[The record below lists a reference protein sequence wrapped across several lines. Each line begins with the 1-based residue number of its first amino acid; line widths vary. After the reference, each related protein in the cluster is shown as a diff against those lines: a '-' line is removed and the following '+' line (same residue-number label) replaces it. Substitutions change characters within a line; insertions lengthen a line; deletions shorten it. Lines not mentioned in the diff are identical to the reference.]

1 MDSEEQIKIMSY
13 IKRSKYRGNVL
24 KTMEHELQFP
34 SQIAK
39 KVNLRINQVS
49 TLLKG
54 LKEKGLVECINEED
68 TMGRFYRLTEKGKEI
83 VKYLLN

>member
-1 MDSEEQIKIMSY
+1 MNEEEKIKLMSY
-13 IKRSKYRGNVL
+13 IKRSDYRGDIL
-24 KTMEHELQFP
+24 KTMKQEMQFP

-39 KVNLRINQVS
+39 KVDLRINQTS

-68 TMGRFYRLTEKGKEI
+68 TMGRFYKLTDKAREI
-83 VKYLLN
+83 LKYID